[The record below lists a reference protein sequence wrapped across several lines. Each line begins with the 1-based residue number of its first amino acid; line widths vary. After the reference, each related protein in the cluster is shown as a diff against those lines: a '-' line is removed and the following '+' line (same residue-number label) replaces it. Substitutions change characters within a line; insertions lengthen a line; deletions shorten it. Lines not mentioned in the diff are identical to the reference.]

1 MSDERRTEVL
11 LNLQSWE
18 RRHLTL
24 PPKSHN
30 IETLFH
36 GATVKISE
44 DILLYR
50 FHLGGRCNGLE
61 KSLLT
66 FHCFCAILFYK
77 YIKNAMIKQADRDYK
92 RPLRQRVYAG
102 GCEHA
107 CGGI

>member
-1 MSDERRTEVL
+1 M
-11 LNLQSWE
+11 
-18 RRHLTL
+18 
-24 PPKSHN
+24 
-30 IETLFH
+30 
-36 GATVKISE
+36 KISE

-92 RPLRQRVYAG
+92 RPRVRECMPGAVSM
-102 GCEHA
+102 HA
-107 CGGI
+107 AESEGISLLSRKGEEL